1 MNICHSNFS
10 FQFKAYIQDD
20 LKPESEV
27 KNEIMETEVEKGPD
41 KIDQLD
47 SPLDADWISKRT
59 RSKKSKLG
67 QE

>member
-1 MNICHSNFS
+1 MNFCHFKFS

-47 SPLDADWISKRT
+47 SPLDTDWISKRT
-59 RSKKSKLG
+59 RSKKPKLG